1 MMCVQNQCRRET
13 KMPMDM
19 CFIKP
24 QKSSSDEMRRNVIPA
39 IIALLIMGCVFVIDR
54 ILVPLPP
61 SIPGSTVKWAP
72 WAPPSNL
79 VPWSLMPDHKNIT
92 SGVAFVIMAS
102 LATRDLHLWQRRTWL
117 RDAKHVWAF
126 SDYDDGIYTTTL
138 PSLKGKGT
146 WKDAQHR
153 QLRGMQW
160 LTLPAEIRWVFMI
173 DDDTWVNMPVLR
185 RFLGWLPSDSV
196 MMCGYRA
203 ENNMFNGGGGILISR
218 RLFDVL
224 VPKLYSEQCP
234 FLGVNDNTVT
244 ECARTFPN
252 VTLMHSSA
260 FSFYPEAVRHA
271 NDFIGQVTMHP
282 VKNLALIQAMTATV
296 SEFYK
301 DQRHGD

>member
-1 MMCVQNQCRRET
+1 
-13 KMPMDM
+13 
-19 CFIKP
+19 
-24 QKSSSDEMRRNVIPA
+24 MRKNIIPA
-39 IIALLIMGCVFVIDR
+39 VIAFVIMGCIVFVDKM
-54 ILVPLPP
+54 LLPAPP
-61 SIPGSTVKWAP
+61 SIPGHRVKWVP

-79 VPWSLMPDHKNIT
+79 VPWSLMHNKST
-92 SGVAFVIMAS
+92 TAVVAFVIMAS

-126 SDYDDGIYTTTL
+126 SDYDDGIFTTTL

-160 LTLPAEIRWVFMI
+160 LKLPAEVQWVFMI

-185 RFLGWLPSDSV
+185 RFLGWLPSDSEL
-196 MMCGYRA
+196 MCGYRA
-203 ENNMFNGGGGILISR
+203 PNNMFNGGGGILISR

-234 FLGVNDNTVT
+234 FLGVNDDTVT
-244 ECARTFPN
+244 ECARTLPN
-252 VTLMHSSA
+252 ATLMHSSA
-260 FSFYPEAVRHA
+260 FSFYPEAIHHA
-271 NDFIGQVTMHP
+271 NDFIGQLTIHP
-282 VKNLALIQAMTATV
+282 VKDLALIQAMTATV

-301 DQRHGD
+301 DPEDAIT

>member
-1 MMCVQNQCRRET
+1 M
-13 KMPMDM
+13 
-19 CFIKP
+19 I
-24 QKSSSDEMRRNVIPA
+24 A
-39 IIALLIMGCVFVIDR
+39 IVIMGCVVFIDKT
-54 ILVPLPP
+54 LMPP
-61 SIPGSTVKWAP
+61 SPTIPEHTVKWAQ

-79 VPWSLMPDHKNIT
+79 VPWSLMHNKST
-92 SGVAFVIMAS
+92 TAVVAFVIMAS

-126 SDYDDGIYTTTL
+126 SDYDDGIFTTTL

-160 LTLPAEIRWVFMI
+160 LKLPAEVQWVFMI

-185 RFLGWLPSDSV
+185 RFLGWLPSDSEL
-196 MMCGYRA
+196 MCGYRA
-203 ENNMFNGGGGILISR
+203 PNNMFNGGGGILISR

-234 FLGVNDNTVT
+234 FLGVNDDTVT
-244 ECARTFPN
+244 ECARTLPN
-252 VTLMHSSA
+252 ATLMHSSA
-260 FSFYPEAVRHA
+260 FSFYPEAIHHA
-271 NDFIGQVTMHP
+271 NDFIGQITIHP
-282 VKNLALIQAMTATV
+282 VKDLALIQAMTATV

-301 DQRHGD
+301 DPEDAIT

>member
-1 MMCVQNQCRRET
+1 
-13 KMPMDM
+13 
-19 CFIKP
+19 
-24 QKSSSDEMRRNVIPA
+24 MRKNIIPA
-39 IIALLIMGCVFVIDR
+39 VIAFVIMGCIVFVDKM
-54 ILVPLPP
+54 LLPAPP
-61 SIPGSTVKWAP
+61 SIPGHRVKWVP

-79 VPWSLMPDHKNIT
+79 VPWSLMHNKST
-92 SGVAFVIMAS
+92 TAVVAFVIMAS

-126 SDYDDGIYTTTL
+126 SDYDDGIFTTTL

-160 LTLPAEIRWVFMI
+160 LKLPAEVQWVFMI

-185 RFLGWLPSDSV
+185 RFLGWLPSDSEL
-196 MMCGYRA
+196 MCGYRA
-203 ENNMFNGGGGILISR
+203 PNNMFNGGGGILISR

-234 FLGVNDNTVT
+234 FLGVNDDTVT
-244 ECARTFPN
+244 ECARTLPN
-252 VTLMHSSA
+252 ATLMHSSA
-260 FSFYPEAVRHA
+260 FSFYPEAIVHA
-271 NDFIGQVTMHP
+271 NDFIGQITIHP
-282 VKNLALIQAMTATV
+282 VKDLALIQAMTATV

-301 DQRHGD
+301 DPEDAIT